1 MGVSALAPR
10 VCPQKAGYE
19 TAVRFRLASRSHA
32 LPRGREGK
40 ASQARE
46 AMYTEVTSYE
56 PVLFL
61 SGVGALVLDSGRA
74 CAGSDGLSPD
84 QTRHGRVTG
93 VRRGVV
99 L

>member
-32 LPRGREGK
+32 LPRGPEGK

-56 PVLFL
+56 PVFFCQAPGRWC
-61 SGVGALVLDSGRA
+61 STVGAHAQVQT
-74 CAGSDGLSPD
+74 GSRR
-84 QTRHGRVTG
+84 TKHGTAA
-93 VRRGVV
+93 
-99 L
+99 